1 MSLAELL
8 QVYTTESF
16 CIDNINFNLECFNIQ
31 HNQVINRVELQ
42 KLATHLASKNSHK
55 SAVGHCNG
63 QKSNVGHA
71 ISMYDYNVKN
81 KTFYYKDSSAKAYK
95 FFQSE
100 NAQPPSKGLP
110 LRIQECN
117 ILQKAWTFK
126 AEYNGAA
133 LHNNF

>member
-16 CIDNINFNLECFNIQ
+16 CIDNINFNLECFNIK
-31 HNQVINRVELQ
+31 HNQVLDRVELQ
-42 KLATHLASKNSHK
+42 KLATHLAIKNSHK
-55 SAVGHCNG
+55 SAVGLFKGH
-63 QKSNVGHA
+63 KSDVGHA
-71 ISMYDYNVKN
+71 ISMYDFNVKN

-100 NAQPPSKGLP
+100 NAQLEGLP
-110 LRIQECN
+110 LRIQDCN